1 MSNLKYP
8 HIRHLLRDIQ
18 SVLNIEAD
26 GLIGGDT
33 NAALGALLKTYHDNI
48 HTPKMLNAL
57 LLEHFIQMV
66 TKFKPEAEPKPP
78 TKLTA
83 ITAHPAKIAP
93 HYQTETPW
101 LDWALGHLGEKEDA
115 GKDNNPFIVGLW
127 KSIGINWTHTTDIDS
142 EVPWCAAF
150 VGAALAHTG
159 YQHTGS
165 GLARSYLS
173 CGVPIKTFQR
183 GCILI
188 WPRGK
193 NPRAGHVDLGV
204 DLMDNGIVTTVGGNV
219 SDQVALRDKQ
229 IKDAIGMRM
238 PVALKEAA

>member
-8 HIRHLLRDIQ
+8 HIRHLLGDIQ
-18 SVLNIEAD
+18 STLNIEAD

-33 NAALGALLKTYHDNI
+33 NAALGELLNTYCGNI
-48 HTPKMLNAL
+48 NEPEMLNAL
-57 LLEHFIQMV
+57 LLEHVIQMV
-66 TKFKPEAEPKPP
+66 TKAKPPKPVAKPP
-78 TKLTA
+78 TKL
-83 ITAHPAKIAP
+83 KVAP
-93 HYQTETPW
+93 YYECKAPW

-115 GKDNNPFIVGLW
+115 GKDNNPFILSLW
-127 KSIGINWTHTTDIDS
+127 KAIGINWTHTTDIDS

-165 GLARSYLS
+165 GMARSYLS
-173 CGVPIKTFQR
+173 CGIPIKTFQR

-204 DLMDNGIVTTVGGNV
+204 DLMDNGIVSTVGGNV

-229 IKDAIGMRM
+229 IEDAIGMRM
-238 PVALKEAA
+238 PVPVKEAA